1 MPPTSSQILVPC
13 VSFNSRLPT
22 TNVMDAT
29 AIVMCR
35 DHNLPLRVFNL
46 NAAGDLLRVAQ
57 GEEPGTL
64 VTNE

>member
-1 MPPTSSQILVPC
+1 MATTPEVDTGLVKG
-13 VSFNSRLPT
+13 LGLL
-22 TNVMDAT
+22 DAT

-46 NAAGDLLRVAQ
+46 NAAGDLLRVAR

-64 VTNE
+64 VTNG